1 MSFGSRLRDKRKE
14 LGITQPQLAK
24 MLGVS
29 QSAIGSWETD
39 TNSPRATLLYD
50 IFQILS
56 CDANYLFQDETRE
69 LYRSE
74 ATPDEFEN
82 LVKKFRQLDRHGQET
97 VLIIL
102 DRELERVNQ
111 LDLALS
117 AQEEEAPEY
126 PVRIISYYQRLASA
140 GTGQVVFDD
149 VPVDLIEIPDLP
161 EYKTADYA
169 IGVNGD
175 SMEPRYHDGDILL
188 VQSTPDLAVGQF
200 GVVIVDGESY
210 VKKLGDGELIS
221 LNKNYDPI
229 NITGRDVRVMG
240 KVIANLSPEA
250 VRRA

>member
-1 MSFGSRLRDKRKE
+1 MSIGSRIRELRGKKNLTQEE
-14 LGITQPQLAK
+14 LASMINVTKGAIANYENE
-24 MLGVS
+24 VS
-29 QSAIGSWETD
+29 
-39 TNSPRATLLYD
+39 SPKIELMYRLFEVLE
-50 IFQILS
+50 
-56 CDANYLFQDETRE
+56 CDANYLYQDEMKER
-69 LYRSE
+69 YKGK
-74 ATPDEFEN
+74 ATPDEFDG
-82 LVKKFRQLDRHGQET
+82 LVKKFRRLDQHGQET

-117 AQEEEAPEY
+117 TQEEEAPEY

-149 VPVDLIEIPDLP
+149 VPVDLIEVPDLP
-161 EYKTADYA
+161 EYKAADYA

-188 VQSTPDLAVGQF
+188 VQSTPDLTVGQF

-210 VKKLGDGELIS
+210 VKKLGNGELIS

-229 NITGRDVRVMG
+229 NITGRDVRIMG